1 MKKFAVGAGASGAT
15 LYLFKKEFEESNK
28 TENLVKQLTKY
39 PQSELGFKTF
49 TKDQDV
55 SVAQK
60 TDCLSI
66 HNRTSLL
73 SCQRTKTLVLEL
85 SKDRLIEETEN
96 IGQEPNRLKRI
107 NQLNETCTEAVSQGV
122 VAIEDFHKLLTY
134 NNREPIL
141 DDFLVTT
148 ANTNNEL
155 RRFASS
161 VSNKIVEEAL
171 LYRIEGGFPGMVFEV
186 LPEEEKKKREIL
198 LNETRRIVTVYETF
212 NKK

>member
-66 HNRTSLL
+66 RHRHLL
-73 SCQRTKTLVLEL
+73 C
-85 SKDRLIEETEN
+85 
-96 IGQEPNRLKRI
+96 
-107 NQLNETCTEAVSQGV
+107 
-122 VAIEDFHKLLTY
+122 
-134 NNREPIL
+134 
-141 DDFLVTT
+141 
-148 ANTNNEL
+148 
-155 RRFASS
+155 
-161 VSNKIVEEAL
+161 
-171 LYRIEGGFPGMVFEV
+171 
-186 LPEEEKKKREIL
+186 
-198 LNETRRIVTVYETF
+198 YE
-212 NKK
+212 